1 MKITSIRAFMIAA
14 LIIILLYAFGLF
26 LPIIKNSK
34 PQSKLQI
41 NYNSIFISDKCNFK
55 ALVDSCISLRKKI
68 IEIIIDKQHEPKI
81 ILAKKTSSK

>member
-34 PQSKLQI
+34 PQSKLQM
-41 NYNSIFISDKCNFK
+41 NFNSIVIKN
-55 ALVDSCISLRKKI
+55 VW
-68 IEIIIDKQHEPKI
+68 
-81 ILAKKTSSK
+81 

>member
-34 PQSKLQI
+34 PQGKLQI
-41 NYNSIFISDKCNFK
+41 NYNSTFIKN
-55 ALVDSCISLRKKI
+55 V
-68 IEIIIDKQHEPKI
+68 
-81 ILAKKTSSK
+81 